1 MALSLS
7 LKIFFTILKRWSES
21 NLHLSLDPQL
31 LLPLIFLPKK
41 TRNLQ
46 KQGPIMLLFQKKILS
61 ANVQF
66 YNKQFRICKKSTDIR
81 NVSYS
86 KLRDN
91 AKSKKLVMKSS
102 LPGMTPLFTSC

>member
-1 MALSLS
+1 
-7 LKIFFTILKRWSES
+7 
-21 NLHLSLDPQL
+21 
-31 LLPLIFLPKK
+31 
-41 TRNLQ
+41 
-46 KQGPIMLLFQKKILS
+46 MLLFQKKILS

-91 AKSKKLVMKSS
+91 AKSKKLVRKSS